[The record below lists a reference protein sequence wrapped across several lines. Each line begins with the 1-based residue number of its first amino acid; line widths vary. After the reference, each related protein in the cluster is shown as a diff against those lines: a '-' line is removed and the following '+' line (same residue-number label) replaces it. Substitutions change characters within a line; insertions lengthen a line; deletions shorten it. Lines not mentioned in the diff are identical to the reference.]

1 MNQRKSRYP
10 LVDAVRGFSV
20 LSMIVFHFFYDIF
33 VVWGAN
39 PDWYYAPLIQFWQ
52 QSICWTFILVSGF
65 VWQWGRR
72 TNVRRGL
79 LLNLW
84 GAIISAVMLLVMPS
98 EPVWFGVLTF
108 LGCALLL
115 MEVLERVVSRV
126 PPLAGLAVS
135 FFLFILLKEVQFGY
149 LSLGPLWRWDLPEVL
164 YRVKVLV
171 FFGFQYPGFYSSDYF
186 PIFPWM
192 FLFLCGYYLFQLF
205 QRAPRWQRLARK
217 PVPLLTAMGQKS
229 LAVYL
234 IHQPVCYLVSMV
246 FMGTL

>member
-1 MNQRKSRYP
+1 MNQRKPRYP

-39 PDWYYAPLIQFWQ
+39 PDWYYRPLIQIWQ

-84 GAIISAVMLLVMPS
+84 GAVISAVMLLVMPS

-135 FFLFILLKEVQFGY
+135 FSC
-149 LSLGPLWRWDLPEVL
+149 LS
-164 YRVKVLV
+164 
-171 FFGFQYPGFYSSDYF
+171 
-186 PIFPWM
+186 
-192 FLFLCGYYLFQLF
+192 C
-205 QRAPRWQRLARK
+205 
-217 PVPLLTAMGQKS
+217 
-229 LAVYL
+229 
-234 IHQPVCYLVSMV
+234 
-246 FMGTL
+246 